1 MKYLLQKAIVL
12 PILIALSI
20 GAVVFKLKSTAP
32 VEHSNNQYPVKVVEV
47 ITVSELPFRSRAV
60 AYGHVEPS
68 VVLKAKAEVSGKISY
83 VHPDL
88 KKGASL
94 SQGTVVLRI
103 EPTSFEFSLNQSVA
117 ALSSSQSSLEQLE
130 AEEKSTLR
138 LLSIAQENLAVG
150 QKELNRLTEIW
161 EKRLIA
167 RSSVD
172 AEEQKLLTLQ
182 QQVADLQGKAS
193 TYASRRD
200 ATAAQIKQSETQVAE
215 SRDVLGKTEMRM
227 PFDGRIG
234 TVEIERGEY
243 ISVGSQLFE
252 ASGTQSVEIDAQL
265 PVNQFRPLARAIN
278 QELPN
283 LQDPAS
289 FQQLLDSWDLE
300 VKVRLVGGN
309 TAGMSTLWQ
318 GKLVRIGE
326 SVDPVRGTL
335 SLIVAVDKP
344 YESVVPGARPP
355 LLQGMYTSVE
365 FITQASP
372 MLVVPRQAIHQGRV
386 YVATADNKL
395 AIRPIVIDSEQG
407 TLTIVKSGLN
417 EGEKI
422 IISDVIPVMEG
433 LPLRTIHATAYEE
446 EFRKQA
452 IVF

>member
-1 MKYLLQKAIVL
+1 M
-12 PILIALSI
+12 
-20 GAVVFKLKSTAP
+20 
-32 VEHSNNQYPVKVVEV
+32 
-47 ITVSELPFRSRAV
+47 
-60 AYGHVEPS
+60 
-68 VVLKAKAEVSGKISY
+68 
-83 VHPDL
+83 
-88 KKGASL
+88 
-94 SQGTVVLRI
+94 
-103 EPTSFEFSLNQSVA
+103 
-117 ALSSSQSSLEQLE
+117 
-130 AEEKSTLR
+130 
-138 LLSIAQENLAVG
+138 
-150 QKELNRLTEIW
+150 TEIW
-161 EKRLIA
+161 EKQLVA

-172 AEEQKLLTLQ
+172 AEEQKVLTLQ

-200 ATAAQIKQSETQVAE
+200 AMAAQINQSETQVAE
-215 SRDVLGKTEMRM
+215 SRDVLRKTEMRM

-234 TVEIERGEY
+234 TVEIERGEF

-278 QELPN
+278 RELPN

-309 TAGMSTLWQ
+309 TAGMSTLWR

-372 MLVVPRQAIHQGRV
+372 TLVVPRQAIHQGRV

-433 LPLRTIHATAYEE
+433 LPLRTVHATAYED

-452 IVF
+452 IVN